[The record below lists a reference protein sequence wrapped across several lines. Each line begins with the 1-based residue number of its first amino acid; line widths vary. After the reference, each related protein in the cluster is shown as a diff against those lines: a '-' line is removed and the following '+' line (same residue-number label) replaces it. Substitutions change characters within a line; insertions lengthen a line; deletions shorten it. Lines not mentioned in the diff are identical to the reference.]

1 MIINLISFS
10 MLFDHTHIFAS
21 RDWTDG
27 VSALRYD
34 LSFLGP
40 FRMCFDVLLPPQVW

>member
-10 MLFDHTHIFAS
+10 MLFDLAHIFAS
-21 RDWTDG
+21 WDWTSG

-34 LSFLGP
+34 LSFRGP
-40 FRMCFDVLLPPQVW
+40 FRMCFGVLLPPHVR